1 MIKHFIFAKLAEK
14 FFKKAMQGDRRGLM
28 KYFKI
33 ALVAF
38 IVFVVLVI
46 IGIFFLLQFI
56 FGLFVHVGN
65 QAESVKNVNEIKIEE
80 SIKKAKEMVP
90 EEEVDASPSLSSRH
104 HPLLSHRSH
113 SLSRSLPHS
122 STPGVFNTIP
132 FHR

>member
-90 EEEVDASPSLSSRH
+90 EEVFTTAEQVKAKIAPYDT
-104 HPLLSHRSH
+104 LLQEAENVILKVTETVERFEK
-113 SLSRSLPHS
+113 L
-122 STPGVFNTIP
+122 IP
-132 FHR
+132 

>member
-1 MIKHFIFAKLAEK
+1 MIKNFIFAKLAEK

-56 FGLFVHVGN
+56 FGLFTHVGN
-65 QAESVKNVNEIKIEE
+65 QAELVKNVNELKIEE
-80 SIKKAKEMVP
+80 SIKKAKEMIP
-90 EEEVDASPSLSSRH
+90 EELSTTVEQVKTKITPYDNLAKEVGNVMLKVTEIVERFEK
-104 HPLLSHRSH
+104 L
-113 SLSRSLPHS
+113 
-122 STPGVFNTIP
+122 IP
-132 FHR
+132 